1 MCLDVGS
8 LLPKPKADSV
18 SSRTACIMLTPPG
31 GHAATQHQ
39 KARVLN
45 ITFAWNDL
53 LYFICFCFSTEAC
66 EWWASPEL
74 GALRIVQSAF
84 LYLNV

>member
-18 SSRTACIMLTPPG
+18 SSITACIMLTPPG

-53 LYFICFCFSTEAC
+53 LYFICSCIQLRHVSGGLLLNWVRSELFRVLFC
-66 EWWASPEL
+66 
-74 GALRIVQSAF
+74 I
-84 LYLNV
+84 